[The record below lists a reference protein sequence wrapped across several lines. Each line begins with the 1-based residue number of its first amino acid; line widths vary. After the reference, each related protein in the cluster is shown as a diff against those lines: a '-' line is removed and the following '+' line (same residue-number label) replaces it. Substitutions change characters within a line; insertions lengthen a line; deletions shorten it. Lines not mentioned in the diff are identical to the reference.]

1 MKQRLFAR
9 LGAALMVMGAA
20 GLGFVPDATAEEDGS
35 GGTYTITA
43 RADTFAFEFVET
55 GAPAAPGGE
64 IFYATPS
71 TAQALLDSVGR
82 SQGYA
87 AAPSPGPF
95 FATLPSNGNG
105 VLAGFGFPFSFPDYP
120 FYASSDHPITPTADK
135 AFGPFRAR
143 AESTQYNAVGDA
155 RSGGLTNDDPALISS
170 RAAARVTFDPD
181 TLVRTAVA
189 DSRFDGFTTGPLAI
203 GQSLA
208 HAKMTQTPGS
218 PPTKESSFTVGS
230 ISIAGV
236 QIAMTDKG
244 FKLGD
249 QAPPTADMAQL
260 FGVLAQ
266 AGITVE
272 YLPASQ
278 TETSIDSAGLRIT
291 RAGADPNGT
300 QHKVSLI
307 LGRVGTSIQGGTSPL
322 VSGDTTVVP
331 DDPSSV
337 ASSAGPAATP
347 IADDS
352 AAVDDSAILAAV
364 PAPAADALGETSLT
378 AGTPPLPATVPPIGP
393 PIGPTAVPA
402 AAVPAVVHL
411 ASPAVAGPFPGP
423 SVSGFYLALL
433 GAGVALIAGS
443 RLVAAF
449 GVRVGSG
456 DVKGAEPPVS
466 VLRLLVS

>member
-1 MKQRLFAR
+1 MRKRAAGR
-9 LGAALMVMGAA
+9 LGAALVLVGGV
-20 GLGFVPDATAEEDGS
+20 GLGFAGRATAGADGS
-35 GGTYTITA
+35 GDTYTVTA

-120 FYASSDHPITPTADK
+120 FYAASDYPVSPTSDR

-143 AESTQYNAVGDA
+143 AESNQYGAVGDA
-155 RSGGLTNDDPALISS
+155 RSGGLTNDDPAFLSS
-170 RAAARVTFDPD
+170 RASARVTLDPD
-181 TLVRTAVA
+181 TRVRTAVA

-208 HAKMTQTPGS
+208 HARMTQTPGG
-218 PPTKESSFTVGS
+218 PPTRESSFTIGS
-230 ISIAGV
+230 IKIAGV
-236 QIAMTDKG
+236 EIAMTDKG

-272 YLPASQ
+272 YLPARQ
-278 TETSIDSAGLRIT
+278 TDTSIDSAGLRIT

-300 QHKVSLI
+300 QHKVALV
-307 LGRVGTSIQGGTSPL
+307 LGRVGASIQGGNSPL
-322 VSGDTTVVP
+322 ISGNPTVVP
-331 DDPSSV
+331 DQPPAPRAAAPAGAPAAVEAPAGDQPAGGV
-337 ASSAGPAATP
+337 AFGSAGTDVGAGT
-347 IADDS
+347 S
-352 AAVDDSAILAAV
+352 LTGAVPPTAGAVTASGGPLAAV
-364 PAPAADALGETSLT
+364 PVAAP
-378 AGTPPLPATVPPIGP
+378 GTVR
-393 PIGPTAVPA
+393 
-402 AAVPAVVHL
+402 L

-423 SVSGFYLALL
+423 SATGFYLVLFV
-433 GAGVALIAGS
+433 AGLTLTAGS

-449 GVRVGSG
+449 GVRLGAGAS
-456 DVKGAEPPVS
+456 KGTEPPIS
-466 VLRLLVS
+466 VLRLPGR

>member
-1 MKQRLFAR
+1 MLGRI
-9 LGAALMVMGAA
+9 GAALIVAGAA
-20 GLGFVPDATAEEDGS
+20 GLGFAGQAIAEADGS
-35 GGTYTITA
+35 TETYTVTA

-95 FATLPSNGNG
+95 FATQPSNGNG

-120 FYASSDHPITPTADK
+120 FYAASDYPVVPASDK

-143 AESTQYNAVGDA
+143 AESNQYGAVGDG
-155 RSGGLTNDDPALISS
+155 RSGGLTNDDPAFMSS
-170 RAAARVTFDPD
+170 RAAARVALDPD
-181 TLVRTAVA
+181 TRVRTAVA

-218 PPTKESSFTVGS
+218 PPTKESSFTIGS
-230 ISIAGV
+230 IKIAGV
-236 QIAMTDKG
+236 EIAMTDKG

-249 QAPPTADMAQL
+249 QAPPTADMTQL

-272 YLPASQ
+272 YLPARQ
-278 TETSIDSAGLRIT
+278 TQTSIDSAGLKIT

-300 QHKVSLI
+300 QHKVALI

-322 VSGDTTVVP
+322 ISGDTTVVP
-331 DDPSSV
+331 PENPSPAASAATSVADDP
-337 ASSAGPAATP
+337 
-347 IADDS
+347 
-352 AAVDDSAILAAV
+352 AAVDESGSFDSV
-364 PAPAADALGETSLT
+364 PAPAADAPGGTSLT
-378 AGTPPLPATVPPIGP
+378 AGASPLSGTVPPSR
-393 PIGPTAVPA
+393 PTAVPA
-402 AAVPAVVHL
+402 AAAPALVHL
-411 ASPAVAGPFPGP
+411 VSPAVAGPFPGP
-423 SVSGFYLALL
+423 SVSGFYVALF
-433 GAGVALIAGS
+433 GAGIALTAGS

-449 GVRVGSG
+449 GVRAGSG
-456 DVKGAEPPVS
+456 DLKRAEPPVS
-466 VLRLLVS
+466 VLRLPAR

>member
-1 MKQRLFAR
+1 MNKRVLSR
-9 LGAALMVMGAA
+9 VGAALILAGGA
-20 GLGFVPDATAEEDGS
+20 GLGFAGQAIAEADGS
-35 GGTYTITA
+35 GETYTVTA

-55 GAPAAPGGE
+55 AAPAAPGGE

-120 FYASSDHPITPTADK
+120 FYAASDHPVAPASDR

-143 AESTQYNAVGDA
+143 AESSQYGAVGDA
-155 RSGGLTNDDPALISS
+155 RSGGLTNDDPAFMSS
-170 RAAARVTFDPD
+170 RAAARVALDPD
-181 TLVRTAVA
+181 TRARTAVA
-189 DSRFDGFTTGPLAI
+189 DSRFDAFSTGPLAI

-218 PPTKESSFTVGS
+218 PPTKESSFTIGS
-230 ISIAGV
+230 IKIAGV
-236 QIAMTDKG
+236 EIAMTDKG

-260 FGVLAQ
+260 FGVLTQ

-272 YLPASQ
+272 YLPATQ
-278 TETSIDSAGLRIT
+278 TETSIDSAGLKIT

-300 QHKVSLI
+300 QHKVALI
-307 LGRVGTSIQGGTSPL
+307 LGRVGASIQGGTSPL
-322 VSGDTTVVP
+322 LSGDTTVVP
-331 DDPSSV
+331 DNPSSA
-337 ASSAGPAATP
+337 ASAAGEAATP
-347 IADDS
+347 
-352 AAVDDSAILAAV
+352 VDGD
-364 PAPAADALGETSLT
+364 PAALDEPGGLG
-378 AGTPPLPATVPPIGP
+378 
-393 PIGPTAVPA
+393 AVPA
-402 AAVPAVVHL
+402 AAVDAAGGASLTAGLAPASGSVAPSGPVAVPAGATPAVVYL

-423 SVSGFYLALL
+423 SVSGFYVALL
-433 GAGVALIAGS
+433 GAGIALTVGS
-443 RLVAAF
+443 RLVAAL
-449 GVRVGSG
+449 GVRAGSG
-456 DVKGAEPPVS
+456 DSKGAEPRVS
-466 VLRLLVS
+466 VLRLPGR

>member
-1 MKQRLFAR
+1 MQVAGR
-9 LGAALMVMGAA
+9 LGAALILVGAA
-20 GLGFVPDATAEEDGS
+20 GLGFAGQATAEGDGS
-35 GGTYTITA
+35 GDTYTVTA

-64 IFYATPS
+64 VFYATPS
-71 TAQALLDSVGR
+71 TGQALLDSVGR
-82 SQGYA
+82 SQGFA

-120 FYASSDHPITPTADK
+120 FYAASDYPVSPTSDR

-143 AESTQYNAVGDA
+143 AESNQYGAVGDA
-155 RSGGLTNDDPALISS
+155 RSGGLTNDDPAFMSS
-170 RAAARVTFDPD
+170 RAAARVALDPD
-181 TLVRTAVA
+181 TRARTAVA
-189 DSRFDGFTTGPLAI
+189 DSRFDAFTTGPLAI

-218 PPTKESSFTVGS
+218 PPTKESSFTIGS

-236 QIAMTDKG
+236 QVAMTDKG

-272 YLPASQ
+272 YLPAKQ
-278 TETSIDSAGLRIT
+278 TDTSIDSAGLRIT

-300 QHKVSLI
+300 QHKVALI

-322 VSGDTTVVP
+322 ISGDTTVVP
-331 DDPSSV
+331 DNPSPAASASAPVSPGPEVDPPTGGDIEETALSAGAFGSSMSAPSSPLPNTLPSDGPVAAPAVNAPGTTRLVTPAV
-337 ASSAGPAATP
+337 ASPWRGPSATGFYVTLLVAGL
-347 IADDS
+347 IM
-352 AAVDDSAILAAV
+352 
-364 PAPAADALGETSLT
+364 T
-378 AGTPPLPATVPPIGP
+378 AGTRLI
-393 PIGPTAVPA
+393 A
-402 AAVPAVVHL
+402 ALGVRL
-411 ASPAVAGPFPGP
+411 G
-423 SVSGFYLALL
+423 L
-433 GAGVALIAGS
+433 GAG
-443 RLVAAF
+443 AATA
-449 GVRVGSG
+449 
-456 DVKGAEPPVS
+456 AEAPVS
-466 VLRLLVS
+466 VLRLPGRVR

>member
-1 MKQRLFAR
+1 MNTKRVIGR
-9 LGAALMVMGAA
+9 VGAALLVVGAA
-20 GLGFVPDATAEEDGS
+20 GLGFAPGATAEGDEP
-35 GGTYTITA
+35 GGTYTISA

-82 SQGYA
+82 SQGFA

-120 FYASSDHPITPTADK
+120 FYAASDYPVSPTSDK

-143 AESTQYNAVGDA
+143 AESGQYGAVGDA
-155 RSGGLTNDDPALISS
+155 RSGGLTNDDPAFMSS
-170 RAAARVTFDPD
+170 RAAARVTLDPD
-181 TLVRTAVA
+181 TKARTAVA
-189 DSRFDGFTTGPLAI
+189 DSRFDAFTTGPLAI

-230 ISIAGV
+230 ITIAGV

-272 YLPASQ
+272 YLPARQ
-278 TETSIDSAGLRIT
+278 TDTSIDSAGLKIT

-300 QHKVSLI
+300 QHKIALI
-307 LGRVGTSIQGGTSPL
+307 LGRVGASIQGGSSPL
-322 VSGDTTVVP
+322 ISSDPTVVSDEP
-331 DDPSSV
+331 PATSV
-337 ASSAGPAATP
+337 AAPLDPPAPTGPSTVDGPDGGSAFGAPTAPAGSTSLAGAIP
-347 IADDS
+347 PVPGADAAS
-352 AAVDDSAILAAV
+352 GAAVA
-364 PAPAADALGETSLT
+364 APAVA
-378 AGTPPLPATVPPIGP
+378 PPTM
-393 PIGPTAVPA
+393 
-402 AAVPAVVHL
+402 HL

-423 SVSGFYLALL
+423 SAAGFYVALL
-433 GAGVALIAGS
+433 VAGVAMTVGS

-449 GVRVGSG
+449 GVRLGG
-456 DVKGAEPPVS
+456 GALKAADPPIS
-466 VLRLLVS
+466 VLRLPAR

>member
-1 MKQRLFAR
+1 MLSRI
-9 LGAALMVMGAA
+9 GAALIVAGAA
-20 GLGFVPDATAEEDGS
+20 GLGFAGQAVAEADGS
-35 GGTYTITA
+35 AETYTVTA

-120 FYASSDHPITPTADK
+120 FYAASDYPVVPTSDK

-143 AESTQYNAVGDA
+143 AESNQYGAVGDG
-155 RSGGLTNDDPALISS
+155 RSGGLTNDDPAFMSS
-170 RAAARVTFDPD
+170 RAAARVALDPD
-181 TLVRTAVA
+181 TRVRTAVA

-218 PPTKESSFTVGS
+218 PPTRESSFTIGS
-230 ISIAGV
+230 IKIAGV
-236 QIAMTDKG
+236 EIAMTDKG

-272 YLPASQ
+272 YLPARQ
-278 TETSIDSAGLRIT
+278 TETSIDSAGLKIT

-300 QHKVSLI
+300 QHKVALI

-322 VSGDTTVVP
+322 ISGDTTVVP
-331 DDPSSV
+331 PDNPSPA
-337 ASSAGPAATP
+337 ASAAGSAATP
-347 IADDS
+347 VADDP
-352 AAVDDSAILAAV
+352 AAVDESDTFAAV
-364 PAPAADALGETSLT
+364 PAPATDASGGTSLT
-378 AGTPPLPATVPPIGP
+378 AGAPPLSGPVPLS
-393 PIGPTAVPA
+393 GPTAVPA
-402 AAVPAVVHL
+402 GAAPALVHL

-423 SVSGFYLALL
+423 SVSGFYVALF
-433 GAGVALIAGS
+433 GAGIALTAGS

-449 GVRVGSG
+449 GVRAGSG
-456 DVKGAEPPVS
+456 DVKRAEPPVS
-466 VLRLLVS
+466 VLRLPVR

>member
-1 MKQRLFAR
+1 MSKRV
-9 LGAALMVMGAA
+9 LGRIGLALIVAGAA
-20 GLGFVPDATAEEDGS
+20 GLGFAGRATAEGNGS
-35 GGTYTITA
+35 GDTYTVTA

-55 GAPAAPGGE
+55 AAPAAPGGE

-120 FYASSDHPITPTADK
+120 FYAASDHPVAPSSDK

-143 AESTQYNAVGDA
+143 AESNQYGAVGDA
-155 RSGGLTNDDPALISS
+155 RSGGLTNDDPAFMSS
-170 RAAARVTFDPD
+170 RAAARVALDAD
-181 TLVRTAVA
+181 TRVRTAVA
-189 DSRFDGFTTGPLAI
+189 DSRFDAFTTGPLAI

-218 PPTKESSFTVGS
+218 PPTKVSSFTIGS
-230 ISIAGV
+230 IKIAGV
-236 QIAMTDKG
+236 EIAMTDKG

-260 FGVLAQ
+260 FGVLTQ

-272 YLPASQ
+272 YLPATQ
-278 TETSIDSAGLRIT
+278 TETSIDSAGLKIT

-300 QHKVSLI
+300 QHKVALI

-322 VSGDTTVVP
+322 LSGDTTVVP
-331 DDPSSV
+331 DNPSSA
-337 ASSAGPAATP
+337 ASAAGEAATP
-347 IADDS
+347 VDGDP
-352 AAVDDSAILAAV
+352 AALDEPGGLGAV
-364 PAPAADALGETSLT
+364 PAASGGTSLS
-378 AGTPPLPATVPPIGP
+378 AGSSPASGSVAPSGP
-393 PIGPTAVPA
+393 VAVPA
-402 AAVPAVVHL
+402 AATPAVVHL

-423 SVSGFYLALL
+423 SVSGFYVALL
-433 GAGVALIAGS
+433 AAGIALTVGS
-443 RLVAAF
+443 RLVAALS
-449 GVRVGSG
+449 VRAGSG
-456 DVKGAEPPVS
+456 DAKGAAPRVS
-466 VLRLLVS
+466 VLRLPGR

>member
-1 MKQRLFAR
+1 MSRQMLSRI
-9 LGAALMVMGAA
+9 GAVLIVAGAA
-20 GLGFVPDATAEEDGS
+20 GLGFAGQAIAEADGS
-35 GGTYTITA
+35 GETYTVTA

-120 FYASSDHPITPTADK
+120 FYAASDYPVAPTSDK

-143 AESTQYNAVGDA
+143 AESNQYGAVGDG
-155 RSGGLTNDDPALISS
+155 RSGGLTNDDPAFMSS
-170 RAAARVTFDPD
+170 RAAARVALDPD
-181 TLVRTAVA
+181 TRVRTAVA

-218 PPTKESSFTVGS
+218 PPTKESSFTIGS
-230 ISIAGV
+230 IKIAGV
-236 QIAMTDKG
+236 EIAMTDKG

-249 QAPPTADMAQL
+249 QAPPTADMTQL

-272 YLPASQ
+272 YLPARQ
-278 TETSIDSAGLRIT
+278 TQTSIDSAGLKIT

-300 QHKVSLI
+300 QHKVALI

-322 VSGDTTVVP
+322 ISGDTTVVP
-331 DDPSSV
+331 
-337 ASSAGPAATP
+337 
-347 IADDS
+347 
-352 AAVDDSAILAAV
+352 
-364 PAPAADALGETSLT
+364 
-378 AGTPPLPATVPPIGP
+378 
-393 PIGPTAVPA
+393 
-402 AAVPAVVHL
+402 
-411 ASPAVAGPFPGP
+411 
-423 SVSGFYLALL
+423 
-433 GAGVALIAGS
+433 
-443 RLVAAF
+443 
-449 GVRVGSG
+449 
-456 DVKGAEPPVS
+456 
-466 VLRLLVS
+466 